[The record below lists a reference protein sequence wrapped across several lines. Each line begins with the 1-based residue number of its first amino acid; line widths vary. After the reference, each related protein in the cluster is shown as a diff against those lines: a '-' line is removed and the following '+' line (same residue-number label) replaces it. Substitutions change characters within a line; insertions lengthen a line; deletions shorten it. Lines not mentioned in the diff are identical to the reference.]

1 MSKTYTW
8 GHGPQGAGV
17 SNVRPILPL
26 SLLQPGT
33 HLPRWSTPADAS
45 VGQTPF
51 PQPLLMSAS
60 SVDLDSIRQ
69 KAMELAEKNEPIVVD
84 VETRG
89 TMAHSSDFAVVGIG
103 LGTSEAVCYFG
114 GTTEEDQEAIRQIAL
129 ILLDTRVPLV
139 AHNVAFDATALS
151 VLVGPRDRSAWRH
164 LTASQARAFW
174 HNWRYCT
181 YAMYRHLA
189 SEGFLGQKWGL
200 KSAQQDLLG
209 WEETNEVELNEWL
222 LANGHRMQH
231 GAPDKGQMWRAPFA
245 ILGKYCALD
254 VESTWLLL
262 NEVLAP
268 VYNNFHAYWEYHTDI
283 LMDLEFHVVWQKLAG
298 VSVNATLLREYRTR
312 LAREVESRRL
322 AFLRLSRVEAA
333 VQAWNSRVLGELLAK
348 EPTRYK
354 KRTPLGAEPRKYRID
369 GQPSGTWLK
378 WEEKRAKYE
387 ASPGEQSSHWTNW
400 SAKVAAMRAAIDTM
414 SPHEDLFNLNSGE
427 QKRHLFYEALGN
439 PVINYTDNENDPK
452 PAIDEDALR
461 AMGDEG
467 KALIAYNERVKVLS
481 MLDSYIEKMTEY
493 KDIPDEGRLH
503 VGFKVPGT
511 YTGRLGGSDG
521 VNLQNV
527 VKDEGIL
534 SCFTPPAGHKL
545 ITFDVAAL
553 EPHVLAGISLDPGLM
568 SIYGKEGSGTD
579 VYLFVAAQLG
589 GELEATVR
597 ATGYDPFK
605 PTKEST
611 AKAKKEAKRAR
622 NIAKVIHLSSSY
634 GAGPGKIRESLGL
647 QGIEVSLEQTKAMH
661 RKYWDIFAGVKKY
674 ERELVAQWE
683 RNGGWILNPLGLPQ
697 CVAQDY
703 IKDIVNRVVQ
713 GGGHS
718 VFMYLTMI
726 IGQVLKDAGIDY
738 RPYVWN
744 IHDCVM
750 FTVPTEQAEQTKNL
764 LDGVVLDMLNKVM
777 DGPVTFKAEANI
789 VSSWWEDKAE

>member
-1 MSKTYTW
+1 MDRNPSAEAPEAAQ
-8 GHGPQGAGV
+8 HAP
-17 SNVRPILPL
+17 SVRPVLPL
-26 SLLQPGT
+26 ALLQAGS
-33 HLPRWSTPADAS
+33 HLPRWSRAD
-45 VGQTPF
+45 GRGF
-51 PQPLLMSAS
+51 PRPLLMPAA
-60 SVDLDSIRQ
+60 SVDLDLIRQ
-69 KAMELAEKNEPIVVD
+69 TAIGLAERDEPLVVD

-89 TMAHSSDFAVVGIG
+89 TMALSSDFAVVGIG

-114 GTTEEDQEAIRQIAL
+114 GTEPEDLEAIRQIAL
-129 ILLDTRVPLV
+129 ILLDTQVPLV
-139 AHNVAFDATALS
+139 AHNAAFDATALS

-164 LTASQARAFW
+164 LTASQARSYF

-200 KSAQQDLLG
+200 KSAQEDLLG
-209 WEETNEVELNEWL
+209 WAETNETELNAWL
-222 LANGHRMQH
+222 LANGHKMQH
-231 GAPDKGQMWRAPFA
+231 GAPDKSKMWMAPFD
-245 ILGKYCALD
+245 ILGQYCALD

-262 NEVLAP
+262 TEVLAP
-268 VYNNFHAYWEYHTDI
+268 VYNRFQAYWEYHTKV
-283 LMDLEFHVVWQKLAG
+283 LMDLEFHVMWQKLAG
-298 VSVNATLLREYRTR
+298 VTVNATLLREYRTR
-312 LAREVESRRL
+312 LAGEVESRRL
-322 AFLRLSRVEAA
+322 SFMRLPRVAAA
-333 VQAWNSRVLGELLAK
+333 VQAWNARVLGELLAK

-387 ASPGEQSSHWTNW
+387 ASPGEESSHWTNW
-400 SAKVAAMRAAIDTM
+400 SAKVASMREAMATLA
-414 SPHEDLFNLNSGE
+414 PHPDLFNLNSGD

-439 PVINYTDNENDPK
+439 PVVNYTDNENDPK
-452 PAIDEDALR
+452 PAVDEDALR
-461 AMGDEG
+461 AMGEEG
-467 KALIAYNERVKVLS
+467 KTLIAYNERVKVLS

-493 KDIPDEGRLH
+493 ADTPDEGRLH
-503 VGFKVPGT
+503 VGLKVPGT
-511 YTGRLGGSDG
+511 YTGRLGGADG
-521 VNLQNV
+521 VNVQNV

-534 SCFTPPAGHKL
+534 SCFVPPKGHKL

-683 RNGGWILNPLGLPQ
+683 RNGGWVMNPVGRPQ

-703 IKDIVNRVVQ
+703 IKDIVNRCVQ
-713 GGGHS
+713 GAGHD
-718 VFMYLTMI
+718 VFLYMTMI
-726 IGQVLKDAGIDY
+726 IGDLLRRNGIDY
-738 RPYVWN
+738 RPYVWD

-750 FTVPTEQAEQTKNL
+750 LTVPEEQAARTKDL
-764 LDGVVLDMLNKVM
+764 LDGEVLRRLNEVM

-789 VSSWWEDKAE
+789 VDNWWMDKAE